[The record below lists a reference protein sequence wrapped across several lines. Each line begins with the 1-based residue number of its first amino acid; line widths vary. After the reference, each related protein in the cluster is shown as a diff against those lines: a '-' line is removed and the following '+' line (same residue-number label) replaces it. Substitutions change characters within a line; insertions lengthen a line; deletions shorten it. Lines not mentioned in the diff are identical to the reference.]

1 MARNDT
7 PPPGA
12 ADDPLGEPGGGPGGG
27 GPGGGSGRGE
37 PGGGSGGASGRGEP
51 GGGSGGGEPGGGPG
65 GEPGGG
71 SGGGEPGGAGRG
83 EPGGGSGGGAG
94 RGEPGGAG
102 RGEPGGAGRGELPED
117 ALRRLE
123 ERLDRASGAAERLIA
138 EAAAESA
145 ARAANAFR
153 RPPPAGWR
161 VPENEEG
168 PVRGA
173 DLELLMHLVESLR
186 ELVPPDLQRRLAEAL
201 RELLLAVRAL
211 INWYLER
218 LERQRDEPADVE
230 DIPISWD

>member
-1 MARNDT
+1 MAPNDP

-12 ADDPLGEPGGGPGGG
+12 AEDPSGPGPGEPGGD
-27 GPGGGSGRGE
+27 R
-37 PGGGSGGASGRGEP
+37 
-51 GGGSGGGEPGGGPG
+51 
-65 GEPGGG
+65 
-71 SGGGEPGGAGRG
+71 
-83 EPGGGSGGGAG
+83 
-94 RGEPGGAG
+94 
-102 RGEPGGAGRGELPED
+102 GRGELPED

-153 RPPPAGWR
+153 RPPPAGWQ
-161 VPENEEG
+161 VPESDEG

-173 DLELLMHLVESLR
+173 DLELLMHLAESLR
-186 ELVPPDLQRRLAEAL
+186 ELVPPELQRRLAEAL
-201 RELLLAVRAL
+201 RELLLALRAL

-218 LERQRDEPADVE
+218 LERQREEPAEVQ